1 MDGIIGLIEEGV
13 AVVDNSVVKVG
24 CLGRFARWDYIRV
37 QISQL
42 VISGNS
48 VIKRFLNK

>member
-1 MDGIIGLIEEGV
+1 MEEGV
-13 AVVDNSVVKVG
+13 TVVDNSVVKVG
-24 CLGRFARWDYIRV
+24 HPDRFVCWDYARV

-48 VIKRFLNK
+48 VIK